1 MPVTLE
7 VSYFN
12 SYYVKR
18 LADVPYIPSLA
29 VSRTA
34 VSSGTITKG
43 SLVTFGSSL
52 SPVVVGMFI
61 TGAGITLSTRV
72 TAVDGS
78 GNGFKFDQDVTVTSG
93 SLYSFGYDWTG
104 PQVANEDE
112 DWYIEESRIRGG
124 YNNTSTDYGVK
135 AYIVEEQDA
144 QTRRGN
150 SLIYSGIFNS
160 RTGINQSNQ
169 FSVAEEITRSV
180 DPISGSIQKLFA
192 EDTNLLIFQERKV
205 NNALIDKDAI
215 FTAEG
220 QAITTSGR
228 LVIGQITPIAGNWG
242 ISKDPQSFAVYGY
255 KKYFVDRNR
264 NAVLRLAGGNITEI
278 SNYGMI
284 DFFRDTLSSV
294 TSTGVILGAY
304 DNYSQNYVISLQPF
318 NRYEPDGTSFK
329 TLTFDERSQG
339 WTSFF
344 TFKPDAM
351 FSSQGYFYSAKTIAT
366 TLASTGGVLTA
377 TLNDGDSGYD
387 ANTVY
392 PTTVQGG
399 GSGTGCTVKVLS
411 IDGGGGILTFSIEV
425 QGSGYTVGQILELT
439 GGDESGAID
448 VASLTPG
455 PIKGL
460 SNIYKHNTNATRN
473 SFYGITP
480 PPSSIQFVFNPSPNN
495 IKTFQTINY
504 EGTSGWEVS
513 ALVSD
518 ETGFDSSQGNWI
530 NHIDTIVEGAGATQY
545 RKIYSYVEGA
555 YVEDGIQ
562 YRAGFDRKQN
572 KYMAVIPNN
581 TQTPIAG
588 EVVFGNSMTGI
599 KAYYATVT
607 MKTDATTDPNGLK
620 ELFTVSSVFV

>member
-1 MPVTLE
+1 MPLTLE

-18 LADVPYIPSLA
+18 LADTPYIPTA
-29 VSRTA
+29 GTAGADRTA
-34 VSSGTITKG
+34 VTTGVVSAG
-43 SLVTFGSSL
+43 SNATFGSSGL
-52 SPVVVGMFI
+52 GTPAIGMVVSGS
-61 TGAGITLSTRV
+61 GV
-72 TAVDGS
+72 TADTKITSV
-78 GNGFKFDQDVTVTSG
+78 NQTQTVMTFDKDVTLTASAYTFTYTWV
-93 SLYSFGYDWTG
+93 G
-104 PQVANEDE
+104 PQVSNPDE

-144 QTRRGN
+144 QARRGN

-160 RTGINQSNQ
+160 RTGINQTNQ

-220 QAITTSGR
+220 SAITTSGR

-242 ISKDPQSFAVYGY
+242 ISKDPLSFAVYGY
-255 KKYFVDRNR
+255 QKYFVDRNR
-264 NAVLRLAGGNITEI
+264 NAVLRLAGGQITEI

-284 DFFRDTLSSV
+284 DFFRDQLSAV

-304 DNYSQNYVISLQPF
+304 DNYNQNYVLSIQPN
-318 NRYEPDGTSFK
+318 NRYEPDGTAYK

-344 TFKPDAM
+344 TYKPDAI
-351 FSSQGYFYSAKTIAT
+351 FSSQGSFYSAK
-366 TLASTGGVLTA
+366 
-377 TLNDGDSGYD
+377 
-387 ANTVY
+387 
-392 PTTVQGG
+392 
-399 GSGTGCTVKVLS
+399 
-411 IDGGGGILTFSIEV
+411 
-425 QGSGYTVGQILELT
+425 
-439 GGDESGAID
+439 DESDDSRIF
-448 VASLTPG
+448 
-455 PIKGL
+455 
-460 SNIYKHNTNATRN
+460 KHYTNQTRN
-473 SFYGITP
+473 SFYGST
-480 PPSSIQFVFNPSPNN
+480 SSSSVQFVFNPSPNN
-495 IKTFQTINY
+495 VKTFQTINY
-504 EGTSGWEVS
+504 EGTNGWEVT
-513 ALVSD
+513 AFLSD
-518 ETGFDSSQGNWI
+518 ETGFDAVNGNWI
-530 NHIDTIVEGAGATQY
+530 NHVDTIVEGPGATQY
-545 RKIYSYVEGA
+545 RKIYSYDEGA
-555 YVEDGIQ
+555 YTEDNIQ

-581 TQTPIAG
+581 TQTPIPG
-588 EVVFGNSMTGI
+588 EVVFGNQTTGI

-620 ELFTVSSVFV
+620 ELFAVSSTFALR

>member
-1 MPVTLE
+1 MPLTLE

-12 SYYVKR
+12 SYYMKR
-18 LADVPYIPSLA
+18 LADVPYIPTA
-29 VSRTA
+29 GADRTA
-34 VSSGTITKG
+34 VTTGVVSAG
-43 SLVTFGSSL
+43 SNATFGSSGL
-52 SPVVVGMFI
+52 GTPAIGMVVS
-61 TGAGITLSTRV
+61 GAGVSANTKITSVNQTQTV
-72 TAVDGS
+72 MT
-78 GNGFKFDQDVTVTSG
+78 FDKDVTLTATAYNFTYAWV
-93 SLYSFGYDWTG
+93 G
-104 PQVANEDE
+104 PQVSNPDE

-144 QTRRGN
+144 QVRRGS

-160 RTGINQSNQ
+160 RTGINQTNQ

-220 QAITTSGR
+220 SAITTSGK

-242 ISKDPQSFAVYGY
+242 ISKDPLSFAVYGY
-255 KKYFVDRNR
+255 QKYFVDRNR

-284 DFFRDTLSSV
+284 DFFRDQLSAV

-304 DNYSQNYVISLQPF
+304 DNYNQNYVLSIQPN
-318 NRYEPDGTSFK
+318 NRYEPDGTAYK

-344 TFKPDAM
+344 TYKPDAM
-351 FSSQGYFYSAKTIAT
+351 FSSQGSFYSAK
-366 TLASTGGVLTA
+366 
-377 TLNDGDSGYD
+377 
-387 ANTVY
+387 
-392 PTTVQGG
+392 
-399 GSGTGCTVKVLS
+399 
-411 IDGGGGILTFSIEV
+411 
-425 QGSGYTVGQILELT
+425 
-439 GGDESGAID
+439 DESDNSRIF
-448 VASLTPG
+448 
-455 PIKGL
+455 
-460 SNIYKHNTNATRN
+460 KHYTNQTRN
-473 SFYGITP
+473 SFYGSTSS
-480 PPSSIQFVFNPSPNN
+480 SSIQFVFNPSPNN
-495 IKTFQTINY
+495 VKTFQTINY
-504 EGTSGWEVS
+504 EGTNGWEVTS
-513 ALVSD
+513 LVSD
-518 ETGFDSSQGNWI
+518 ETGFDSSGGNWI
-530 NHIDTIVEGAGATQY
+530 NHIDTATGSVRGATAAPLTGNY
-545 RKIYSYVEGA
+545 ARIYSYDEGA
-555 YVEDGIQ
+555 YTEDNIQ

-581 TQTPIAG
+581 TQTPMPG
-588 EVVFGNSMTGI
+588 EVVFGNQTTGI

-620 ELFTVSSVFV
+620 ELFAVSSTFALR

>member
-1 MPVTLE
+1 MPLTLE

-18 LADVPYIPSLA
+18 LADTPYIPTVGA
-29 VSRTA
+29 ERTA
-34 VSSGTITKG
+34 VTTGVVSAG
-43 SLVTFGSSL
+43 SNATFNNP
-52 SPVVVGMFI
+52 SPAVGVPAIGMVV
-61 TGAGITLSTRV
+61 S
-72 TAVDGS
+72 GS
-78 GNGFKFDQDVTVTSG
+78 GVAADTKITSAKPAGSAPTILTFDKDVTLTASTYTFTYAWV
-93 SLYSFGYDWTG
+93 G
-104 PQVANEDE
+104 PQVSNPDE

-144 QTRRGN
+144 QARRGN

-160 RTGINQSNQ
+160 RTGINQTNQ

-220 QAITTSGR
+220 SAITTSGR

-242 ISKDPQSFAVYGY
+242 ISKDPLSFAVYGY
-255 KKYFVDRNR
+255 QKYFVDRNR

-284 DFFRDTLSSV
+284 DFFRDQLSAV

-304 DNYSQNYVISLQPF
+304 DNYNQNYVLSIQPN
-318 NRYEPDGTSFK
+318 NRYEPDGTAYK

-344 TFKPDAM
+344 TYKPDAM
-351 FSSQGYFYSAKTIAT
+351 FSSQGSFYSAK
-366 TLASTGGVLTA
+366 
-377 TLNDGDSGYD
+377 
-387 ANTVY
+387 
-392 PTTVQGG
+392 
-399 GSGTGCTVKVLS
+399 
-411 IDGGGGILTFSIEV
+411 
-425 QGSGYTVGQILELT
+425 
-439 GGDESGAID
+439 DESDDSRIF
-448 VASLTPG
+448 
-455 PIKGL
+455 
-460 SNIYKHNTNATRN
+460 KHYTNQARN
-473 SFYGITP
+473 SFYGST
-480 PPSSIQFVFNPSPNN
+480 SSSSVQFVFNPSPNN
-495 IKTFQTINY
+495 VKTFQTINY
-504 EGTSGWEVS
+504 EGTNGWEVT
-513 ALVSD
+513 AFLSD
-518 ETGFDSSQGNWI
+518 ETGFDAVNGNWI
-530 NHIDTIVEGAGATQY
+530 NHVDTIVQGTGNNQY
-545 RKIYSYVEGA
+545 KKIYSYDEGA
-555 YVEDGIQ
+555 YTEDNIQ

-581 TQTPIAG
+581 TQTPIPG
-588 EVVFGNSMTGI
+588 EVVFGNQTTGI

-620 ELFTVSSVFV
+620 ELFAVSSTFALR

>member
-18 LADVPYIPSLA
+18 LADVPYIPSA
-29 VSRTA
+29 TIVRTA
-34 VSSGTITKG
+34 DFTGTTAAGAGVDFVINTN
-43 SLVTFGSSL
+43 F
-52 SPVVVGMFI
+52 PVFVGMFI
-61 TGAGITLSTRV
+61 TGTGITVPTKV
-72 TAVDGS
+72 T
-78 GNGFKFDQDVTVTSG
+78 TVTSNQG
-93 SLYSFGYDWTG
+93 TFRFDQALTTTAATNYNFGYDWTG
-104 PQVANEDE
+104 PQVKDEDQ

-124 YNNTSTDYGVK
+124 YNNVSTDYGVK

-150 SLIYSGIFNS
+150 SLIYSGILNS
-160 RTGINQSNQ
+160 RTGINQTNQ

-220 QAITTSGR
+220 SAITTSGK

-255 KKYFVDRNR
+255 MKYFVDRNR

-304 DNYSQNYVISLQPF
+304 DNYNQNYVLSIQPF
-318 NRYEPDGTSFK
+318 NRYEPDGINFK
-329 TLTFDERSQG
+329 TLTFDERSKG

-351 FSSQGYFYSAKTIAT
+351 FSSQGYFYSAKDRGD
-366 TLASTGGVLTA
+366 AS
-377 TLNDGDSGYD
+377 D
-387 ANTVY
+387 
-392 PTTVQGG
+392 
-399 GSGTGCTVKVLS
+399 
-411 IDGGGGILTFSIEV
+411 
-425 QGSGYTVGQILELT
+425 
-439 GGDESGAID
+439 
-448 VASLTPG
+448 
-455 PIKGL
+455 
-460 SNIYKHNTNATRN
+460 IYRHNTNQTRN
-473 SFYGITP
+473 SFYGQPIK
-480 PPSSIQFVFNPSPNN
+480 PSSVQFVFNPSPNN

-504 EGTSGWEVS
+504 EGTSGWEVTS
-513 ALVSD
+513 LVSD
-518 ETGFDSSQGNWI
+518 ETGFDLVSNSWK
-530 NHIDTIVEGAGATQY
+530 NHIDEATVAVTVPATANTY
-545 RKIYSYVEGA
+545 TRIYSYYEGL
-555 YVEDGIQ
+555 YTENGIE

-581 TQTPIAG
+581 TQTPLPG
-588 EVVFGNSMTGI
+588 EVVFGNQTTGI

-607 MKTDATTDPNGLK
+607 MQTDATTDPNGLK
-620 ELFTVSSVFV
+620 ELFAVSSTFAPR

>member
-1 MPVTLE
+1 MPLTLE

-18 LADVPYIPSLA
+18 LADTPYIPTVGA
-29 VSRTA
+29 ERTA
-34 VSSGTITKG
+34 VTTGVVSAG
-43 SLVTFGSSL
+43 SNATFGSSGL
-52 SPVVVGMFI
+52 GIPAIGMVV
-61 TGAGITLSTRV
+61 S
-72 TAVDGS
+72 GS
-78 GNGFKFDQDVTVTSG
+78 GVAANTKVTSAKPVGSTPTVLTFDKDVTLTASTYTFTYAWV
-93 SLYSFGYDWTG
+93 G
-104 PQVANEDE
+104 PQVSNPDE

-144 QTRRGN
+144 QVRRAN

-160 RTGINQSNQ
+160 RTGINQTNQ

-220 QAITTSGR
+220 SAITTSGK

-242 ISKDPQSFAVYGY
+242 ISKDPLSFAVYGY
-255 KKYFVDRNR
+255 QKYFVDRNR

-284 DFFRDTLSSV
+284 DFFRDQLSAV

-304 DNYSQNYVISLQPF
+304 DNYNQNYVLSIQPN
-318 NRYEPDGTSFK
+318 NRYEPDGTAYK

-344 TFKPDAM
+344 TYKPDAI
-351 FSSQGYFYSAKTIAT
+351 FSSQGSFYSAK
-366 TLASTGGVLTA
+366 
-377 TLNDGDSGYD
+377 
-387 ANTVY
+387 
-392 PTTVQGG
+392 
-399 GSGTGCTVKVLS
+399 
-411 IDGGGGILTFSIEV
+411 
-425 QGSGYTVGQILELT
+425 
-439 GGDESGAID
+439 DESDNSRIF
-448 VASLTPG
+448 
-455 PIKGL
+455 
-460 SNIYKHNTNATRN
+460 KHYTNQTRN
-473 SFYGITP
+473 SFYGST
-480 PPSSIQFVFNPSPNN
+480 SSSSVQFVFNPSPNN
-495 IKTFQTINY
+495 VKTFQTINY
-504 EGTSGWEVS
+504 EGTNGWEVT
-513 ALVSD
+513 AFLSD
-518 ETGFDSSQGNWI
+518 ETGFDAVNGNWI
-530 NHIDTIVEGAGATQY
+530 NHVDTIVQGTGNNQY
-545 RKIYSYVEGA
+545 KKIYSYDEGA
-555 YVEDGIQ
+555 YTEDNIQ

-581 TQTPIAG
+581 TQTPMPG
-588 EVVFGNSMTGI
+588 EVVFGNQTTGI

-620 ELFTVSSVFV
+620 ELFAVSSTFALR

>member
-1 MPVTLE
+1 MPLTLE

-18 LADVPYIPSLA
+18 LADTPYIPTVGA
-29 VSRTA
+29 ERTA
-34 VSSGTITKG
+34 VTTGVVSAG
-43 SLVTFGSSL
+43 SNATFNNP
-52 SPVVVGMFI
+52 SPAVGVPAIGMVV
-61 TGAGITLSTRV
+61 S
-72 TAVDGS
+72 GS
-78 GNGFKFDQDVTVTSG
+78 GVAADTKITSAKPAGSAPTILTFDKDVTLTASTYTFTYAWV
-93 SLYSFGYDWTG
+93 G
-104 PQVANEDE
+104 PQVSNPDE

-144 QTRRGN
+144 QARRGN

-160 RTGINQSNQ
+160 RTGINQTNQ

-220 QAITTSGR
+220 SAITTSGK

-242 ISKDPQSFAVYGY
+242 ISKDPLSFAVYGY
-255 KKYFVDRNR
+255 QKYFVDRNR

-284 DFFRDTLSSV
+284 DFFRDQLSAV

-304 DNYSQNYVISLQPF
+304 DNYNQNYVLSIQPN
-318 NRYEPDGTSFK
+318 NRYEPDGTAYK

-344 TFKPDAM
+344 TYKPDAM
-351 FSSQGYFYSAKTIAT
+351 FSSQGSFYSAKNE
-366 TLASTGGVLTA
+366 S
-377 TLNDGDSGYD
+377 DDSRIF
-387 ANTVY
+387 
-392 PTTVQGG
+392 
-399 GSGTGCTVKVLS
+399 KH
-411 IDGGGGILTFSIEV
+411 
-425 QGSGYTVGQILELT
+425 YTNQ
-439 GGDESGAID
+439 A
-448 VASLTPG
+448 
-455 PIKGL
+455 
-460 SNIYKHNTNATRN
+460 RN
-473 SFYGITP
+473 SFYGSTN
-480 PPSSIQFVFNPSPNN
+480 SSSVQFVFNPSPNN
-495 IKTFQTINY
+495 VKTFQTINY
-504 EGTSGWEVS
+504 EGTNGWEVT
-513 ALVSD
+513 AFLSD
-518 ETGFDSSQGNWI
+518 ETGFDAVNGNWI
-530 NHIDTIVEGAGATQY
+530 NHVDTIVQGTGNNQY
-545 RKIYSYVEGA
+545 KKIYSYDEGA
-555 YVEDGIQ
+555 YTEDNIQ

-581 TQTPIAG
+581 TQTPIPG
-588 EVVFGNSMTGI
+588 EVVFGNQTTGI

-620 ELFTVSSVFV
+620 ELFAVSSTFALR

>member
-1 MPVTLE
+1 MPLTLE

-18 LADVPYIPSLA
+18 LADTPYIPTVGA
-29 VSRTA
+29 ERTA
-34 VSSGTITKG
+34 VTTGVVSAG
-43 SLVTFGSSL
+43 SNATFGSSGL
-52 SPVVVGMFI
+52 GIPAIGMVV
-61 TGAGITLSTRV
+61 S
-72 TAVDGS
+72 GS
-78 GNGFKFDQDVTVTSG
+78 GVAADTKITSAKPVGSTPTILTFDKDVTLTASTYTFTYTWV
-93 SLYSFGYDWTG
+93 G
-104 PQVANEDE
+104 PQVSNPDE

-144 QTRRGN
+144 QARRGN

-160 RTGINQSNQ
+160 RTGINQTNQ

-220 QAITTSGR
+220 SAITTSGR

-242 ISKDPQSFAVYGY
+242 ISKDPLSFAVYGY
-255 KKYFVDRNR
+255 QKYFVDRNR
-264 NAVLRLAGGNITEI
+264 NAVLRLAGGQITEI

-284 DFFRDTLSSV
+284 DFFRDQLSAV

-304 DNYSQNYVISLQPF
+304 DNYNQNYVLSIQPN
-318 NRYEPDGTSFK
+318 NRYEPDGTAYK

-344 TFKPDAM
+344 TYKPDAI
-351 FSSQGYFYSAKTIAT
+351 FSSQGSFYSAK
-366 TLASTGGVLTA
+366 
-377 TLNDGDSGYD
+377 
-387 ANTVY
+387 
-392 PTTVQGG
+392 
-399 GSGTGCTVKVLS
+399 
-411 IDGGGGILTFSIEV
+411 
-425 QGSGYTVGQILELT
+425 
-439 GGDESGAID
+439 DESDDSRIF
-448 VASLTPG
+448 
-455 PIKGL
+455 
-460 SNIYKHNTNATRN
+460 KHYTNQTRN
-473 SFYGITP
+473 SFYGST
-480 PPSSIQFVFNPSPNN
+480 SSSSVQFVFNPSPNN
-495 IKTFQTINY
+495 VKTFQTINY
-504 EGTSGWEVS
+504 EGTNGWEVT
-513 ALVSD
+513 AFLSD
-518 ETGFDSSQGNWI
+518 ETGFDAVNGNWI
-530 NHIDTIVEGAGATQY
+530 NHVDTIVEGPGATQY
-545 RKIYSYVEGA
+545 RKIYSYDEGA
-555 YVEDGIQ
+555 YTEDNIQ

-581 TQTPIAG
+581 TQTPIPG
-588 EVVFGNSMTGI
+588 EVVFGNQTTGI

-620 ELFTVSSVFV
+620 ELFAVSSTFALR

>member
-1 MPVTLE
+1 MPLTLE

-18 LADVPYIPSLA
+18 LADTPYIPTVGA
-29 VSRTA
+29 ERTA
-34 VSSGTITKG
+34 VTTGVVSAG
-43 SLVTFGSSL
+43 SNATFGSSGL
-52 SPVVVGMFI
+52 GIPAIGMVV
-61 TGAGITLSTRV
+61 S
-72 TAVDGS
+72 GS
-78 GNGFKFDQDVTVTSG
+78 GVAADTKITSAKPVGSTPTVLTFDKDVTLTASTYTFTYAWV
-93 SLYSFGYDWTG
+93 G
-104 PQVANEDE
+104 PQVSNPDE

-144 QTRRGN
+144 QARRGN

-160 RTGINQSNQ
+160 RTGINQTNQ

-220 QAITTSGR
+220 SAITTSGR

-242 ISKDPQSFAVYGY
+242 ISKDPLSFAVYGY
-255 KKYFVDRNR
+255 QKYFVDRNR
-264 NAVLRLAGGNITEI
+264 NAVLRLAGGQITEI

-284 DFFRDTLSSV
+284 DFFRDQLSAV

-304 DNYSQNYVISLQPF
+304 DNYNQNYVLSIQPN
-318 NRYEPDGTSFK
+318 NRYEPDGTAYK

-344 TFKPDAM
+344 TYKPDAI
-351 FSSQGYFYSAKTIAT
+351 FSSQGSFYSAK
-366 TLASTGGVLTA
+366 
-377 TLNDGDSGYD
+377 
-387 ANTVY
+387 
-392 PTTVQGG
+392 
-399 GSGTGCTVKVLS
+399 
-411 IDGGGGILTFSIEV
+411 
-425 QGSGYTVGQILELT
+425 
-439 GGDESGAID
+439 DESDDSRIF
-448 VASLTPG
+448 
-455 PIKGL
+455 
-460 SNIYKHNTNATRN
+460 KHYTNQTRN
-473 SFYGITP
+473 SFYGST
-480 PPSSIQFVFNPSPNN
+480 SSSSVQFVFNPSPNN
-495 IKTFQTINY
+495 VKTFQTINY
-504 EGTSGWEVS
+504 EGTNGWEVT
-513 ALVSD
+513 AFLSD
-518 ETGFDSSQGNWI
+518 ETGFDAVNGNWI
-530 NHIDTIVEGAGATQY
+530 NHVDTIVEGPGATQY
-545 RKIYSYVEGA
+545 RKIYSYDEGA
-555 YVEDGIQ
+555 YTEDNIQ

-581 TQTPIAG
+581 TQTPIPG
-588 EVVFGNSMTGI
+588 EVVFGNQTTGI

-620 ELFTVSSVFV
+620 ELFAVSSTFALR